1 MKYNI
6 VETAK
11 YAVESYG
18 FILFG
23 CGPVSGS
30 QFGEAIKTRY
40 APSPRRD
47 ACIESVTACIGT
59 VQYIAGRGT
68 KYSIKQNIKQ

>member
-11 YAVESYG
+11 YAVEVYS
-18 FILFG
+18 FILSG
-23 CGPVSGS
+23 RGSVSGA
-30 QFGEAIKTRY
+30 QFGEAIKTMY
-40 APSPRRD
+40 APDPRRD
-47 ACIESVTACIGT
+47 ACIDAVSACVGT

-68 KYSIKQNIKQ
+68 RYTIKPNINK